1 MLPSTNATRYWVICS
16 MTFLMRSTLW
26 GRASSGAFKNWDR
39 LPHFSTAYFDENE
52 EKTVLIG
59 VYGDGFYSAHR
70 RTAQARVN
78 QLLGEPDFKVN
89 PPFFSLAQ
97 EDYGC

>member
-1 MLPSTNATRYWVICS
+1 

-26 GRASSGAFKNWDR
+26 ACIVWRLRNWDR

-52 EKTVLIG
+52 ERLFLLAYTEM
-59 VYGDGFYSAHR
+59 GFYSAHR
-70 RTAQARVN
+70 RTAASSGI
-78 QLLGEPDFKVN
+78 QLLREPDFKVN

-97 EDYGC
+97 EITGVEDSFNP